1 MRTVVGAM
9 SGYCEIDSVKIASRP
24 ASMIVIA
31 MTQAKIGR
39 RMKNLAIG
47 YSCAA
52 ETVTM
57 RACGD
62 YFAAGFCASPAAGC
76 SAGTTTPVS
85 LIFIGTGFT
94 GMPEVI
100 DCRPLTIS

>member
-9 SGYCEIDSVKIASRP
+9 SGYCEIDSVKIASKP

-47 YSCAA
+47 LLFL
-52 ETVTM
+52 
-57 RACGD
+57 CGSD
-62 YFAAGFCASPAAGC
+62 HGSSRLLRG
-76 SAGTTTPVS
+76 G
-85 LIFIGTGFT
+85 LLRFT
-94 GMPEVI
+94 GCGLVSGHNDALVI
-100 DCRPLTIS
+100 DLHRHGFDGHACRDRL

>member
-1 MRTVVGAM
+1 LFL
-9 SGYCEIDSVKIASRP
+9 CD
-24 ASMIVIA
+24 
-31 MTQAKIGR
+31 
-39 RMKNLAIG
+39 
-47 YSCAA
+47 

-57 RACGD
+57 RGFSD

-76 SAGTTTPVS
+76 SAGTTTPLS

-100 DCRPLTIS
+100 DCRPLTIN

>member
-1 MRTVVGAM
+1 MM
-9 SGYCEIDSVKIASRP
+9 
-24 ASMIVIA
+24 VIA
-31 MTQAKIGR
+31 MTRAKIGR

-47 YSCAA
+47 CSCAA

-57 RACGD
+57 RGCSD
-62 YFAAGFCASPAAGC
+62 YYFAAGFCASPAAGC
-76 SAGTTTPVS
+76 SAGTTTPLS